1 MANYTPSPEQL
12 GRRRFPDNKAFRK
25 QLANLATS
33 VLGQMQ
39 GLLASNYPNDPDT
52 NLAVFY
58 KVLAREASRIQLD
71 INAINSDKQY
81 TTTRP
86 QFLQQ
91 ILGERLGLGTRIA
104 PANYDDQSY
113 RNYLLSIKNAYLV
126 GSLTSNIEA
135 LASEFTGQTVNIRE
149 LYLEAR
155 DPNSSLD
162 VATSANMM
170 VVNVLIDQLQ
180 AGTNIATLAQDL
192 DFFVGLVRP
201 AHVLYDTRFIWTE
214 QIDVN
219 KVHDILFGDT
229 GGGCIPVYDY
239 DFFSELTLKALL
251 VFVLPNS
258 QGALG
263 RINSIHHDDDVF
275 YLQDST
281 RIVFEPGYSRAY
293 DVTGREI
300 SFDALQIGQYVRVT
314 YQTIPG
320 DFKFWYPP
328 TGIVTTW
335 ASQFYKSVF
344 QLPLFQ
350 ETVKKIMD
358 PNGRFP
364 LQIKTTPT
372 TVCDRWVQDALQPY
386 YEDLRGNCN
395 AGRILPADSTFVL
408 QSRMGFPRLS
418 WPYDQD
424 SIIDNSLLGNDYI
437 SFMGQT
443 PLTDGSGAPAGISNV
458 SVILD
463 GTALSNA
470 VIFVDASSGQVNLN
484 ETFSYWDGTFGR
496 YPIPGD
502 QFDFSYQY
510 LQDGS
515 NYSGT
520 TSKVYGITYWQA
532 PNVPLVQDTS
542 GTLADASS
550 INFYV
555 DGTPISG
562 GITGVDSLLGH
573 IFVQSS
579 PAFWVSALGRLP
591 MIGDTFVFDSFW
603 GDRFQY
609 PALFD
614 DVARPMDY
622 VVDVPYGILL
632 DGGADSTDAMVVSDP
647 VLIGYRYRT
656 DLLHHAS
663 VLNSPD
669 TLLLNEYQKPALRAS
684 IANQEAVLN
693 HSNYFFSP
701 EFLYDKNPVEMPLA
715 DNYLDNGLDPVV
727 KLHEG
732 TPTFQQ
738 TFSYQ
743 PGLIYQKKLQ
753 DIRTNHRLL
762 MYADLLQKEFPDDG
776 ASVSLSSICES
787 SPAFETRINEEPY
800 EGPYECSPWELF
812 DTVNVV
818 TQSVLLPSDYK
829 GVPNL
834 RTHGPAIKILR
845 KNFILREIEPTG
857 TATVSYSFTNPYIF
871 EPLTSFTLPP
881 SFEML
886 YNGDYVNYPSLP
898 LVNIEGGPATT
909 ADVICM
915 VYLVN
920 QPDVCIPFTVTSLNP
935 TTGVVTIEDYPTALT
950 LNDYHTITAEEAYN
964 NQLWLPGYIDPTT
977 IAVTVVH
984 GTSQFLNQDFRI
996 EGSRLY
1002 WYFGAL
1008 RNKLEAG
1015 DIVRMSY
1022 VYNPFIG
1029 SKVEFTYHI
1038 NNGIVLPT
1046 IVCEGSRIMDDGYV
1060 LTGPCNDVEAIQIG
1074 ATLNEYLPGLDDDSD
1089 GITLSFFNI
1098 DTLEIEKHKFTGPVF
1113 ETYSASEDEIGA
1125 PENFYN
1131 ALVRIRRYRGN
1142 SPLNYSATYSFI
1154 NDKLVRFRKKTFR
1167 ELLPDKTFKVSNIV
1181 EMLPV

>member
-1 MANYTPSPEQL
+1 M
-12 GRRRFPDNKAFRK
+12 
-25 QLANLATS
+25 ANLASS

-39 GLLASNYPNDPDT
+39 GLLASNYPNAPDT

-71 INAINSDKQY
+71 INAVNSDKQY

-180 AGTNIATLAQDL
+180 AGTNIATLSQDL

-281 RIVFEPGYSRAY
+281 RIVFEPGYSRAF

-300 SFDALQIGQYVRVT
+300 PFDALQIGQYVRVT

-328 TGIVTTW
+328 TSIVTTW

-372 TVCDRWVQDALQPY
+372 TVCDRWIQDALQPY
-386 YEDLRGNCN
+386 YEDLRGNCS
-395 AGRILPADSTFVL
+395 AGRTLPADSTFVL

-424 SIIDNSLLGNDYI
+424 SILDNSLLGNDYI

-443 PLTDGSGAPAGISNV
+443 PLTDGSGAPAGISDV
-458 SVILD
+458 SVTLD

-470 VIFVDASSGQVNLN
+470 IISVDASSGQVNLN

-496 YPIPGD
+496 YPVPGD
-502 QFDFSYQY
+502 LFDFSYQY

-520 TSKVYGITYWQA
+520 TSKVYGITYWQV
-532 PNVPLVQDTS
+532 PNVPLVQDSS

-550 INFYV
+550 IKFYV
-555 DGTPISG
+555 DGTSISG
-562 GITGVDSLLGH
+562 GITNVDSLLGH

-579 PAFWVSALGRLP
+579 PSFWTSVLGRLP
-591 MIGDTFVFDSFW
+591 TIGDVFEFDSTW

-609 PALFD
+609 SALFD
-614 DVARPMDY
+614 DIARPMDY
-622 VVDVPYGILL
+622 IVDVPYGILL
-632 DGGADSTDAMVVSDP
+632 DGGADSSNAMAIPEP

-669 TLLLNEYQKPALRAS
+669 TLLLNQYQKPALRAS

-701 EFLYDKNPVEMPLA
+701 EFLYDQNPVEMPLS

-727 KLHEG
+727 KLREG
-732 TPTFQQ
+732 IPTFQQ

-776 ASVSLSSICES
+776 VSVPLSSVCES
-787 SPAFETRINEEPY
+787 SPSFETTISEEPY
-800 EGPYECSPWELF
+800 GGPYECPPWELF
-812 DTVNVV
+812 DTVGVAY
-818 TQSVLLPSDYK
+818 QSVQIPGDYK

-834 RTHGPAIKILR
+834 RTPSDSTTIKFKILR
-845 KNFILREIEPTG
+845 RNFILREIEPAG
-857 TATVSYSFTNPYIF
+857 TATVSYSFTNPYQNQDSSGNYL
-871 EPLTSFTLPP
+871 PLSTTFMLPTTV
-881 SFEML
+881 EVL
-886 YNGDYVNYPSLP
+886 YNGEYINYPSIP
-898 LVNIEGGPATT
+898 VGMDSSVATT
-909 ADVICM
+909 ADITCN

-920 QPDVCIPFTVTSLNP
+920 QPNVAIPFSVLSIDSTR
-935 TTGVVTIEDYPTALT
+935 VTIEDFPTATT

-964 NQLWLPGYIDPTT
+964 NQLWLPGDIDPSTV
-977 IAVTVVH
+977 AVTVVH
-984 GTSQFLNQDFRI
+984 GTSQFLNQDFRV

-1015 DIVRMSY
+1015 DVVRMSY

-1029 SKVEFTYHI
+1029 AKVEFTYHI
-1038 NNGIVLPT
+1038 FNNAVLYT
-1046 IVCEGSRIMDDGYV
+1046 IVPEGSRIMDDGYV
-1060 LTGPCNDVEAIQIG
+1060 LTGPCNDIEAVQIN

-1089 GITLSFFNI
+1089 GITLSFFNT
-1098 DTLEIEKHKFTGPVF
+1098 DTLEIEKHKFTGPIF
-1113 ETYSASEDEIGA
+1113 ETYCASEDEIGA

-1131 ALVRIRRYRGN
+1131 ALVRIKRYCGN

-1167 ELLPDKTFKVSNIV
+1167 ELMPDRTFKTSNII